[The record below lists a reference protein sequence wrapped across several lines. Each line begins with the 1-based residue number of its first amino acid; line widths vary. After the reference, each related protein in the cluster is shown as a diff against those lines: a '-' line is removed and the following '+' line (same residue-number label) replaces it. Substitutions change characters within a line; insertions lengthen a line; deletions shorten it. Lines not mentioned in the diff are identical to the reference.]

1 MRTLSK
7 SFFVLARHK
16 PNISTNI
23 TQAPNEYN
31 LSVNKSSIK
40 LMKNTHIAQSPFG
53 SLAIGKDIRN
63 EIHEPREEHPEYRCD
78 ENHGRDL
85 ASDIV
90 T

>member
-1 MRTLSK
+1 
-7 SFFVLARHK
+7 
-16 PNISTNI
+16 
-23 TQAPNEYN
+23 
-31 LSVNKSSIK
+31 
-40 LMKNTHIAQSPFG
+40 MKNTHIAQSPFG

-63 EIHEPREEHPEYRCD
+63 EIHAPREEHPEYRCD